1 VYDFRELG
9 CSYIRH
15 YPLIVLREHLDAK
28 AVNGEKVNTAQ
39 YCRLANSTRRVAATL
54 GLSRVANDITPDLQP
69 YLRAKCPQAED
80 AETMEDA

>member
-1 VYDFRELG
+1 
-9 CSYIRH
+9 
-15 YPLIVLREHLDAK
+15 LIVLREHLDAK

-54 GLSRVANDITPDLQP
+54 GLSRVANDITPDLQT